1 MTTLLPPAF
10 SSLQDLVD
18 EWALPTQKARM
29 HKRYDSS
36 FEEIVAFYN
45 RMMLSLPAVLEYL
58 NTIAPEDMS
67 PSDELLLKLTLSMGE
82 VSIAV
87 EKVKGVRNP
96 ATWPGEKMEFVH
108 ENQS

>member
-1 MTTLLPPAF
+1 MTTVLPPAF

-18 EWALPTQKARM
+18 EWALPTQRARM
-29 HKRYDSS
+29 QKRYDSS
-36 FEEIVAFYN
+36 YEEIQAFYN
-45 RMMLSLPAVLEYL
+45 RMMSALPSVLKYL
-58 NTIAPEDMS
+58 DKIAPDNMS
-67 PSDELLLKLTLSMGE
+67 ASDELLLKLTLSMGE

-108 ENQS
+108 EK